1 MSDKIDYLKNCGTF
15 EHYISLGHCCF
26 VGIELEQLGLRD
38 TSMPFDWV
46 RTRWKAI
53 EYSFLNN
60 FKNYLD
66 YDSLYQKR
74 NALHVYKN
82 LAYGVGFVH
91 DFVDYKPLKSQI
103 KNVQEKYDRR
113 IKRFFYNITEPTLFV
128 RYMWDYD
135 ELIYVASHYTEIE
148 QMIKKYNA
156 ANEIVFISHD
166 IPKDIDL
173 STIKLLFFIDKDVN
187 CELNEKPISSNAELY
202 SFLSTVEYKKREA
215 NFEFNKNKKIKKQ
228 ENLKTFSGRI
238 KRKFEKLEKSYSKKY
253 IHDKQC

>member
-1 MSDKIDYLKNCGTF
+1 MSDKIEYLKNCGTF

-38 TSMPFDWV
+38 ASMPFDWV

-53 EYSFLNN
+53 EYSFLHN

-66 YDSLYQKR
+66 YNSLYQKK
-74 NALHVYKN
+74 NALHTYKN
-82 LAYGVGFVH
+82 LDYGVGFVH

-103 KNVQEKYDRR
+103 KDVQNKYNRR
-113 IKRFFYNITEPTLFV
+113 IERFFSHIKEPTLFI

-135 ELIYVASHYTEIE
+135 ELVYISAHYTEIE
-148 QMIKKYNA
+148 KMIKKYNS

-166 IPKDIDL
+166 IPNDIDL
-173 STIKLLFFIDKDVN
+173 SDIKLLFFIDKDAN
-187 CELNEKPISSNAELY
+187 SELNEKPLSSNTELY
-202 SFLSTVEYKKREA
+202 SFLSTVDYKKRED
-215 NFEFNKNKKIKKQ
+215 NIEFNKNKKITKQ
-228 ENLKTFSGRI
+228 ESLKTFSGRI
-238 KRKFEKLEKSYSKKY
+238 KRKFEKLEKAYSKKY